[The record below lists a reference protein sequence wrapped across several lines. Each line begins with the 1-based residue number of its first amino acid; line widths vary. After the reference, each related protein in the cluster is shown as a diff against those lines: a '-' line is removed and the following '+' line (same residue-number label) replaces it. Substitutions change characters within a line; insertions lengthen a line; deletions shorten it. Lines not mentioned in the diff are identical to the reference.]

1 MHFFVS
7 PQNATALLNAIERRS
22 KRARDLEMQE
32 SLNANWVEMVLHQSI
47 QHGLSIK
54 HKYVFKTLL
63 MIDIN
68 IPVAPTLLLQLSSS
82 SSLALAL

>member
-32 SLNANWVEMVLHQSI
+32 SLNANWVEMVIPQSI
-47 QHGLSIK
+47 QQGLSIK

-63 MIDIN
+63 MIDMYKYPCSTN
-68 IPVAPTLLLQLSSS
+68 
-82 SSLALAL
+82 SLASALQF